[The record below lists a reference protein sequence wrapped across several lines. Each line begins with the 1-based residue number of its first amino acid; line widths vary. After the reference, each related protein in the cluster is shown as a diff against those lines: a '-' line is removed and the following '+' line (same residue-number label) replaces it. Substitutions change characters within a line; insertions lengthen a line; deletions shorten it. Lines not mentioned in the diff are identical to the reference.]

1 MSINN
6 FIDTNKGK
14 IAFQVGYDIQD
25 ITAASI
31 IVDLIEAGVA
41 DMVASGVTEA
51 TIINNKLSI
60 ITLAIFVKDN
70 LNITS
75 GDNKISPM
83 YISNVQKLK
92 LVPTQIEQEG
102 EQDET

>member
-31 IVDLIEAGVA
+31 VVDLIEAGIA
-41 DMVASGVTEA
+41 DMIASGVTEA

-102 EQDET
+102 EQDEA